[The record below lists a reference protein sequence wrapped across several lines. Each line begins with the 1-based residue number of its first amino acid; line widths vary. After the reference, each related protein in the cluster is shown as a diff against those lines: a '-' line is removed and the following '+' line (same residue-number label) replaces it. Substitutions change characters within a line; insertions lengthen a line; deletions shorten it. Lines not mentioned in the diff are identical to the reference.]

1 VEAPLQGAGR
11 GVARGEGLYIGRGVI
26 IPVMSLNAFFELLK
40 QLSIFLAIITL
51 GMAFVYLFT
60 SGEETRA

>member
-1 VEAPLQGAGR
+1 MEAPLKGAGR
-11 GVARGEGLYIGRGVI
+11 GVARGEGLYIGRSVI

-40 QLSIFLAIITL
+40 QLAIFLAIVTL

-60 SGEETRA
+60 SGKEPGA

>member
-1 VEAPLQGAGR
+1 MEAPFQRAGR
-11 GVARGEGLYIGRGVI
+11 GVALGEGLYIGRGVI

-40 QLSIFLAIITL
+40 QLAIFLAIITL

-60 SGEETRA
+60 SSEETGA

>member
-1 VEAPLQGAGR
+1 
-11 GVARGEGLYIGRGVI
+11 
-26 IPVMSLNAFFELLK
+26 MSLNAFFELLK